1 MTNPIYTSLSINT
14 LKELIELVDN
24 GENTDKKVIVIKF
37 GAEWCGPC
45 NRIKPYCHNVFKKS
59 SNKVIC
65 FDINIDEEENIELYQ
80 AYKQKKMIKTIPA
93 IFAYSQNKERNYQH
107 WWIPD
112 FSVNTSN
119 IQELDIFFNRVN
131 SLSR

>member
-1 MTNPIYTSLSINT
+1 MSNPIYESLNINT

-80 AYKQKKMIKTIPA
+80 AYKQKKMIKTIPT
-93 IFAYSQNKERNYQH
+93 IFAYTQNSERNYQH
-107 WWIPD
+107 WWVSD

-119 IQELDIFFNRVN
+119 MPELEQFFNRLK